1 MSVTPKHTPD
11 ESRMNIARTAQNRA
25 NTHDRLR
32 QAALDLFTENGYQST
47 SLRDLAARLG
57 VQAGSLYNHIEDKQ
71 SLLFELMEDCMSD
84 LISNTQY
91 RLKRVRDKQSRL
103 QAFISAFIEFQ
114 ASERNKVLLFIRERS
129 NLSLEQRQRLAVLR
143 STYAC
148 NLKAIIK
155 LQCQKA
161 ALDEARLNF
170 LANGIIG
177 MLESIPTWDESD
189 RDLPA
194 QQLVEQLTDIV
205 SAAISRMEKPSAG

>member
-1 MSVTPKHTPD
+1 
-11 ESRMNIARTAQNRA
+11 MNIAHTAQNRA

-71 SLLFELMEDCMSD
+71 SLLFELMEDCLSD
-84 LISNTQY
+84 LISSTQY
-91 RLKRVRDKQSRL
+91 SLKRARDKQSRL
-103 QAFISAFIEFQ
+103 QAFIRTFIEFQ
-114 ASERNKVLLFIRERS
+114 ASERKKVLLFIRERS
-129 NLSLEQRQRLAVLR
+129 NLTLEQRQRLAALR
-143 STYAC
+143 STYASS
-148 NLKAIIK
+148 LKSIIQ
-155 LQCQKA
+155 LECHETT
-161 ALDEARLNF
+161 LDQARLKF

-189 RDLPA
+189 RDLPT

-205 SAAISRMEKPSAG
+205 SAAISRMGRPLAG

>member
-1 MSVTPKHTPD
+1 
-11 ESRMNIARTAQNRA
+11 MNIAHTAQNRA

-71 SLLFELMEDCMSD
+71 SLLFELMEECLSD
-84 LISNTQY
+84 LISSTQY
-91 RLKRVRDKQSRL
+91 SLKRARDKQSRL

-114 ASERNKVLLFIRERS
+114 ASERKKFLLFIRERS
-129 NLSLEQRQRLAVLR
+129 NLSLEQRQRLAALR
-143 STYAC
+143 STYASS
-148 NLKAIIK
+148 LKSIIQ
-155 LQCQKA
+155 LQCHKTT
-161 ALDEARLNF
+161 LDEARLKL

-189 RDLPA
+189 RDLPT
-194 QQLVEQLTDIV
+194 QQLVEQLTDIA
-205 SAAISRMEKPSAG
+205 SAAISRMGRPLAG

>member
-1 MSVTPKHTPD
+1 
-11 ESRMNIARTAQNRA
+11 MNIAHTAQNRA

-71 SLLFELMEDCMSD
+71 SLLFELMEDCLSD
-84 LISNTQY
+84 LISSTQY
-91 RLKRVRDKQSRL
+91 SLKRARDKQSRL

-114 ASERNKVLLFIRERS
+114 ASERKKFLLFIRERS
-129 NLSLEQRQRLAVLR
+129 NLSLEQRQRLAALR
-143 STYAC
+143 STYASS
-148 NLKAIIK
+148 LKSIIQ
-155 LQCQKA
+155 LQCHETT
-161 ALDEARLNF
+161 LDEARLKL

-189 RDLPA
+189 RDLPT
-194 QQLVEQLTDIV
+194 QQLVEQLTDIA
-205 SAAISRMEKPSAG
+205 SAAISRMGRPLAG

>member
-1 MSVTPKHTPD
+1 
-11 ESRMNIARTAQNRA
+11 MNIAHTAQNRA

-71 SLLFELMEDCMSD
+71 SLLFELMEDCLSD
-84 LISNTQY
+84 LISSTQY
-91 RLKRVRDKQSRL
+91 SLKRARDKQSRL

-114 ASERNKVLLFIRERS
+114 ASERKKFLLFIRERS
-129 NLSLEQRQRLAVLR
+129 NLSLEQRQRLAALR
-143 STYAC
+143 STYASS
-148 NLKAIIK
+148 LKSIIQ
-155 LQCQKA
+155 LQCHKTT
-161 ALDEARLNF
+161 LDEARLKF

-189 RDLPA
+189 RDLPT
-194 QQLVEQLTDIV
+194 QQLVEQLTDIA
-205 SAAISRMEKPSAG
+205 SAAISRMGRPLAG

>member
-1 MSVTPKHTPD
+1 
-11 ESRMNIARTAQNRA
+11 MNIAHTAQNRA

-71 SLLFELMEDCMSD
+71 SLLFELMEDCLSD
-84 LISNTQY
+84 LISSTQY
-91 RLKRVRDKQSRL
+91 SLKRARDKQSRL

-114 ASERNKVLLFIRERS
+114 ASERKKFLLFIRERS
-129 NLSLEQRQRLAVLR
+129 NLSLEQRQRLAALR
-143 STYAC
+143 STYASS
-148 NLKAIIK
+148 LKSIIQ
-155 LQCQKA
+155 LQCHKTT
-161 ALDEARLNF
+161 LDEARLKL

-189 RDLPA
+189 RDLPT
-194 QQLVEQLTDIV
+194 QQLVEQLTDIA
-205 SAAISRMEKPSAG
+205 SAAISRMGRPLAG